1 MAWYNATR
9 TVHSKL
15 RRNLIE
21 KIVLVQKENFYCGI
35 IKGWLRE
42 GFFWL
47 VDKFSPQ
54 KKEEELSKKY
64 WKGWKD
70 AYTGSIHGC
79 IHGQH
84 TRAAYTDSIHG
95 CIHGQHTRM
104 HTRAAGKM
112 TVKTLATST
121 QNHPVLVFT
130 LKHIRCKI
138 HKGITCNIICV
149 GYEAVLADNW
159 FVRVTYQYS
168 LC

>member
-1 MAWYNATR
+1 M
-9 TVHSKL
+9 
-15 RRNLIE
+15 
-21 KIVLVQKENFYCGI
+21 
-35 IKGWLRE
+35 
-42 GFFWL
+42 
-47 VDKFSPQ
+47 
-54 KKEEELSKKY
+54 
-64 WKGWKD
+64 
-70 AYTGSIHGC
+70 
-79 IHGQH
+79 H
-84 TRAAYTDSIHG
+84 TRAAYTGSIHG

>member
-1 MAWYNATR
+1 MHTR
-9 TVHSKL
+9 AAYT
-15 RRNLIE
+15 
-21 KIVLVQKENFYCGI
+21 
-35 IKGWLRE
+35 
-42 GFFWL
+42 
-47 VDKFSPQ
+47 
-54 KKEEELSKKY
+54 
-64 WKGWKD
+64 D
-70 AYTGSIHGC
+70 AYTGS

-84 TRAAYTDSIHG
+84 TRAAYTGSIHG

-159 FVRVTYQYS
+159 FVRVTCQYS

>member
-84 TRAAYTDSIHG
+84 TRAAYTGSIHG

-159 FVRVTYQYS
+159 FVRVTRQYS

>member
-15 RRNLIE
+15 RRNLWLK

-35 IKGWLRE
+35 IKGWRRE

-64 WKGWKD
+64 SKGWKD
-70 AYTGSIHGC
+70 AYTG
-79 IHGQH
+79 
-84 TRAAYTDSIHG
+84 SIHG

-112 TVKTLATST
+112 TVKTLATSI
-121 QNHPVLVFT
+121 QNHPVLVFA
-130 LKHIRCKI
+130 LKHIRCN
-138 HKGITCNIICV
+138 KGITCNIICV

-159 FVRVTYQYS
+159 FVRVTSQYS

>member
-1 MAWYNATR
+1 MHTR
-9 TVHSKL
+9 AAYT
-15 RRNLIE
+15 
-21 KIVLVQKENFYCGI
+21 
-35 IKGWLRE
+35 
-42 GFFWL
+42 
-47 VDKFSPQ
+47 
-54 KKEEELSKKY
+54 
-64 WKGWKD
+64 D
-70 AYTGSIHGC
+70 AYTGS

-84 TRAAYTDSIHG
+84 TRAAYTGSIHG

>member
-79 IHGQH
+79 IHRQH